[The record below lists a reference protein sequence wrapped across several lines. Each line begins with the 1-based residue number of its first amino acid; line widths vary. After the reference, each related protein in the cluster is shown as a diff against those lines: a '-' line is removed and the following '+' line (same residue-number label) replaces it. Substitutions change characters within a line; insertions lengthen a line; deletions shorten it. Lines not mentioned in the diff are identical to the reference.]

1 MDVILLKNIDKLG
14 YKHEVVSV
22 KNGYGRNYLIPQ
34 GLALLANKSNMGRLA
49 ELQRREEA
57 RENKMLDQY
66 KAMAEQLKDI
76 TLKIGAKA
84 GQEGKIFG
92 SVTDIQLA
100 QELQENHNLEIDRR
114 KITMPEEVKT
124 IGLYTAQI
132 KLHKEVDAEVKFQV
146 IEE

>member
-1 MDVILLKNIDKLG
+1 
-14 YKHEVVSV
+14 
-22 KNGYGRNYLIPQ
+22 
-34 GLALLANKSNMGRLA
+34 MGRLA

-124 IGLYTAQI
+124 IGLYKAQI

-146 IEE
+146 VEE

>member
-1 MDVILLKNIDKLG
+1 MDVILLKSIDKLG

-22 KNGYGRNYLIPQ
+22 KNGYVRNYLIPQ

-124 IGLYTAQI
+124 IGLYKAQI

-146 IEE
+146 VEE